1 MFKAEEEVKAGRSE
15 PISVNATR
23 NCKFGIESSNLGRRL
38 NGTLLSST
46 VGFGA
51 VEELLPRLR
60 YGIDLYDQSA
70 SPVLRYGID
79 QVFTYYIYIHD
90 TCFFSPS

>member
-1 MFKAEEEVKAGRSE
+1 M
-15 PISVNATR
+15 
-23 NCKFGIESSNLGRRL
+23 

-46 VGFGA
+46 VGFGV

-79 QVFTYYIYIHD
+79 QVFTY
-90 TCFFSPS
+90 

>member
-1 MFKAEEEVKAGRSE
+1 M
-15 PISVNATR
+15 
-23 NCKFGIESSNLGRRL
+23 

-79 QVFTYYIYIHD
+79 QVFTYYIYV
-90 TCFFSPS
+90 FSLNDCPPRKDFPPFSTRKANGLVWMNAVSEAVIT

>member
-1 MFKAEEEVKAGRSE
+1 M
-15 PISVNATR
+15 
-23 NCKFGIESSNLGRRL
+23 

-46 VGFGA
+46 VGFGV

-70 SPVLRYGID
+70 SLVLRYGID
-79 QVFTYYIYIHD
+79 QVFTFTYYIHV
-90 TCFFSPS
+90 FSFNDYPPRKDFPPFSTRKANGLVWMNAVSEAVITN